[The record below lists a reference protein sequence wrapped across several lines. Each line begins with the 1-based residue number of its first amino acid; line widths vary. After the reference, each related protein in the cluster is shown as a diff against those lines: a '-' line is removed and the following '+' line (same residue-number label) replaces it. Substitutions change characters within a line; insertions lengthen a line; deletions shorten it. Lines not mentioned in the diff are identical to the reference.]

1 MFYSLCASPYAVVS
15 AIMLGYF
22 LNTDYC
28 HQNIGIVRSC
38 CSKVNELRK
47 IKKTMGI
54 QISYK
59 MVWMMCWLLWTTFW
73 LMLSQWLNSNV
84 VAIGKNR
91 YMVIFA
97 IGGKRYATIIKHQT
111 GPSPVLQVIDNE
123 DNDIT
128 NIIEPYVL
136 FKQENITPGD
146 VGYDSISIMN
156 QDGTDTE
163 YNKNDIIKP

>member
-1 MFYSLCASPYAVVS
+1 MFYSIVS
-15 AIMLGYF
+15 LYPLVPAIVLGYF
-22 LNTDYC
+22 LNSDYC
-28 HQNIGIVRSC
+28 RQNIGIVRSC
-38 CSKVNELRK
+38 SSKVNDLRV

-54 QISYK
+54 QISFK
-59 MVWMMCWLLWTTFW
+59 MMWMMCWLFWTTAW

-84 VAIGKNR
+84 VLIGKNR

-97 IGGKRYATIIKHQT
+97 IGGKRYATIIKHEA
-111 GPSPVLQVIDNE
+111 GPSPVLQVVDNE

-146 VGYDSISIMN
+146 IGYDCITIMS
-156 QDGTDTE
+156 QDGTDIE
-163 YNKNDIIKP
+163 YNKNDIIKS

>member
-1 MFYSLCASPYAVVS
+1 MFYNALSPYILVLSIV
-15 AIMLGYF
+15 LGYF

-28 HQNIGIVRSC
+28 RQNIRIVGSC
-38 CSKVNELRK
+38 CRKVKDLRE

-54 QISYK
+54 QISFK
-59 MVWMMCWLLWTTFW
+59 MMWIMGWLLWTTAW

-84 VAIGKNR
+84 ILIGKNR

-111 GPSPVLQVIDNE
+111 GPSPVLQVIDNGE
-123 DNDIT
+123 NDIT

-136 FKQENITPGD
+136 FKSQNITPGD
-146 VGYDSISIMN
+146 VGYDSITIMS
-156 QDGTDTE
+156 QDGTDIE
-163 YNKNDIIKP
+163 YRKNDVIKP